1 MITVEQ
7 IKEHIATQGLTAS
20 DLVIGAIAER
30 VNSINDCLDG
40 SYSENNILLIQL
52 CLATILLISQ
62 GGRQISSQSGPS
74 GASRSFKLTDLAEV
88 QRSQII
94 LLKSL
99 DSNGCSEHLIPEEKS
114 SGVKS
119 FRVYR

>member
-40 SYSENNILLIQL
+40 AYSENNILLIQL

-62 GGRQISSQSGPS
+62 GGQQISSQSSPS
-74 GASRSFKLTDLAEV
+74 GASRSFKLTDLSEV

-99 DSNGCSEHLIPEEKS
+99 DTKGCSEHLIPEEKT
-114 SGVKS
+114 SGVKF